1 MHVTCYAVG
10 MRMTLLLLALCV
22 PVVVIAQQEVPE
34 LGAYVRARVLEISS
48 ETQEES
54 FGGVVRSVQEV
65 ELEILGGVDAGRV
78 ITIENGILNNRDDMR
93 LLVGETVIMQQLIR
107 PGGDVDYLLREKYRL
122 HSILVLVLF
131 FFVLGVLLGGR
142 VGFTS
147 VAGLAV
153 SIAILMLFVVPKI
166 ITGSNPLVISLTG
179 SAGIA
184 VTSLYLAHGY
194 NRRTTIALISTIIT
208 LILSTV
214 LAVVFVHLGKLFGMG
229 SEESVFLQIGV
240 LQEVNLRGLLLGGII
255 IGALGVLD
263 DITTS
268 QTAAIDELSKANHKL
283 GFLELYRSGTSIG
296 REHIASLINT
306 LALAYVGASLPILL
320 LFSVNQDAPWW
331 VIVNS
336 EFVAEEIIRT
346 LVGSCTLLLAVPIST
361 WMAAKS
367 FAYGNHTDAKGHV
380 CMH

>member
-1 MHVTCYAVG
+1 MKKTLF
-10 MRMTLLLLALCV
+10 LLLLLLPAPTFAQPDV
-22 PVVVIAQQEVPE
+22 PV
-34 LGAYVRARVLEISS
+34 LDSYVRAEVITL
-48 ETQEES
+48 TEEKEEAV
-54 FGGVVRSVQEV
+54 FGDMSRQVQTATFR
-65 ELEILGGVDAGRV
+65 ILDGVDAG
-78 ITIENGILNNRDDMR
+78 TTYTTENGILNDRDDMR
-93 LLVGETVIMQQLIR
+93 LHEGETMILQRIIQ
-107 PGGDVDYLLREKYRL
+107 PDGTASYLLREKYRL
-122 HSILVLVLF
+122 PSLLGLTIF
-131 FFVLGVLLGGR
+131 FFLLGVLLGGR

-147 VAGLAV
+147 VLGLSV
-153 SIAILMLFVVPKI
+153 SIAILMLYVVPKI
-166 ITGSNPLVISLTG
+166 IAGGNPLLISLTG
-179 SAGIA
+179 AALIA
-184 VTSLYLAHGY
+184 VTSLYLAHGW
-194 NRRTTIALISTIIT
+194 NRRTTIALISTLIT
-208 LILSTV
+208 LMLSTI
-214 LAVVFVHLGKLFGMG
+214 LAVAFVHFGKLFGMG
-229 SEESVFLQIGV
+229 AEESVFLQTGI
-240 LQEVNLRGLLLGGII
+240 LQQINLRGLLLGGII

-367 FAYGNHTDAKGHV
+367 FALGNHTSATGHAHV
-380 CMH
+380 H